1 MDGWMNREKHQR
13 SNMSQSQKTFQSPT
27 ISFMKL
33 FQSIIWM
40 MVVLGNQMMIMTSAF
55 VTYPRSWKMTTTAN
69 GQNYRDSEFR
79 MDGIRSSKCAS
90 AMALSLSHQ
99 SDMDVPPLSGLH
111 NGSSKVLPR
120 RVISKME
127 RFSRLPVWPVWQGLL
142 LFLCSRIFGE
152 EVADKLEHEI
162 GGRVCPNFFAENS
175 VSPFIMLV
183 HHRHRFYSWD
193 VLGHVIDKFIFPEG
207 FPAHPHRG
215 FITVTYCMQGG
226 MIHRDSLGV
235 KQVYGANS
243 EGKQDVQW
251 LTTGSGMLH
260 EEMWNMKP
268 LNDNPWK
275 LYEEQELYQLW
286 LNVPAEEKLCAPK
299 VELLGA
305 DEMPI
310 IVSSEGKC
318 TTKVIAGT
326 YQDKEAS
333 VEISSSLN
341 IFHVQMEPSSSWCFP
356 LPDDHA
362 TGIIYMRT
370 GSISVGDKQVP
381 PHYTAYLEST
391 GKDLIV
397 ENKSKMDKTDFL
409 FLSGAPLREPVA
421 ARGSMVMNNAR
432 EVEEAYRDYQ
442 EGKMGIPWNHVLDN
456 DQWKKHVK
464 EYPSSYK

>member
-1 MDGWMNREKHQR
+1 
-13 SNMSQSQKTFQSPT
+13 
-27 ISFMKL
+27 
-33 FQSIIWM
+33 
-40 MVVLGNQMMIMTSAF
+40 
-55 VTYPRSWKMTTTAN
+55 
-69 GQNYRDSEFR
+69 
-79 MDGIRSSKCAS
+79 
-90 AMALSLSHQ
+90 
-99 SDMDVPPLSGLH
+99 
-111 NGSSKVLPR
+111 
-120 RVISKME
+120 
-127 RFSRLPVWPVWQGLL
+127 
-142 LFLCSRIFGE
+142 
-152 EVADKLEHEI
+152 
-162 GGRVCPNFFAENS
+162 
-175 VSPFIMLV
+175 
-183 HHRHRFYSWD
+183 
-193 VLGHVIDKFIFPEG
+193 
-207 FPAHPHRG
+207 
-215 FITVTYCMQGG
+215 
-226 MIHRDSLGV
+226 
-235 KQVYGANS
+235 
-243 EGKQDVQW
+243 
-251 LTTGSGMLH
+251 MLH

-310 IVSSEGKC
+310 IVSSEGMC

-326 YQDKEAS
+326 YHDKEAS

-391 GKDLIV
+391 GKDLII
-397 ENKSKMDKTDFL
+397 ENKSKMDKADFL

-442 EGKMGIPWNHVLDN
+442 EGKMGIPWNHVLDD